1 MSQAFVFPGQGSQS
15 VGMLNAFAA
24 EQSIIQETFTEAS
37 ELLGFD
43 LWDLVANGPE
53 VVLNQTDKT
62 QPVML
67 AAGVAV
73 WRAFKAANGS
83 DPAFMAGHSLGEY
96 TALVCAGAMRFEDAL
111 PLGVNRGRYMQQA
124 VPEGTGAMAA
134 ILGLEDDQV
143 RQVCDKAAEG
153 EVLQPVNFNTPGQVV
168 VAGNKGAVER
178 ALAVAQDAGA
188 KKAILLPVSV
198 PSHCDLMLPA
208 ADKLA
213 AELATIE
220 IMAPKIPVI
229 HNADVTRYDD
239 PDKIR
244 DALKRQLYSPVRW
257 VETIQYMTQQGVDE
271 IVECGP
277 GKVLAG
283 LNKRIDRRMPAVPL
297 VDQAA
302 LEKLLAS

>member
-15 VGMLNAFAA
+15 VGMLNTFAA
-24 EQSIIQETFTEAS
+24 EQSVIQETFTEAS

-43 LWDLVANGPE
+43 LWDLVSNGPE
-53 VVLNQTDKT
+53 AVLNQTDKT

-83 DPAFMAGHSLGEY
+83 DPAYMAGHSLGEY
-96 TALVCAGAMRFEDAL
+96 TALVCSGAMRFEDAL
-111 PLGVNRGRYMQQA
+111 PLVVNRGRFMQQA

-178 ALAVAQDAGA
+178 ALLVAQDAGA

-213 AELATIE
+213 AELSAIE
-220 IMAPKIPVI
+220 IVAPKIPVI
-229 HNADVTRYDD
+229 HNADVARYDD

-257 VETIQYMTQQGVDE
+257 VETIQYMAQQGVDE

-297 VDQAA
+297 IDQAA
-302 LEKLLAS
+302 LEKLLGN